1 MSSTKD
7 KKNKLLKR
15 NSASGSVMK
24 LKAKKKKG
32 TNIFGSK
39 GVSHSIKKPSKLIS
53 HPKLKVS
60 IFCGCLQ
67 YLTPELNFKASV
79 IANSINLDRC
89 RKAPVPKRKRLV
101 RYFENHLRKS
111 GK

>member
-1 MSSTKD
+1 MNKEFIYNLIAPKIYILHCYHHNIINSIVDPISSTKD

-32 TNIFGSK
+32 TNIFGLK

-60 IFCGCLQ
+60 IYCGCFQ
-67 YLTPELNFKASV
+67 YL
-79 IANSINLDRC
+79 
-89 RKAPVPKRKRLV
+89 
-101 RYFENHLRKS
+101 
-111 GK
+111 

>member
-60 IFCGCLQ
+60 FFVGA
-67 YLTPELNFKASV
+67 Y
-79 IANSINLDRC
+79 SIC
-89 RKAPVPKRKRLV
+89 KLV
-101 RYFENHLRKS
+101 EIQSKCD
-111 GK
+111 GKFY

>member
-1 MSSTKD
+1 MNKEFIYNLVKIYILHCHHHNVIIFIVDPMSSTKD
-7 KKNKLLKR
+7 KKNELLKR

-32 TNIFGSK
+32 TNIFGLK

-67 YLTPELNFKASV
+67 CL
-79 IANSINLDRC
+79 
-89 RKAPVPKRKRLV
+89 
-101 RYFENHLRKS
+101 
-111 GK
+111 

>member
-1 MSSTKD
+1 MNKEFIYNLVKYIFYIVITITLLIFIVDSTSSTKD

-15 NSASGSVMK
+15 NTASGSVMK

-32 TNIFGSK
+32 TNIFGLK

-60 IFCGCLQ
+60 IYIGCFQ
-67 YLTPELNFKASV
+67 YF
-79 IANSINLDRC
+79 
-89 RKAPVPKRKRLV
+89 
-101 RYFENHLRKS
+101 
-111 GK
+111 